1 MRKVLALL
9 LSVVMALSLMVTTT
23 WADPV
28 EQDLAGKTVILHT
41 NDVHGAIGLYA
52 KVAALKKDYAEKGAD
67 VILVDAGDYIQG
79 TPYVSDSQGKT
90 AIELM
95 NAAGYDVATFGNH
108 EFDYGYANLQT
119 IAKDAKFKMIGN
131 IRYNGKLAFDATYVV
146 ETAGGLKIGFLGL
159 TTPETATKRIRPRS
173 RASPSWPRTSCTPSP
188 RRQPPISRRTAVT
201 S

>member
-1 MRKVLALL
+1 MKKLVALL
-9 LSVVMALSLMVTTT
+9 LAVLMVFGLMTT
-23 WADPV
+23 AFAA
-28 EQDLAGKTVILHT
+28 EGELAGKTVILHT
-41 NDVHGAIGLYA
+41 NDVHGAVGLYA
-52 KVAALKKDYAEKGAD
+52 KVAALKKDYQAKGAD

-79 TPYVSDSQGKT
+79 EPYVSDSQGKT

-131 IRYNGKLAFDATYVV
+131 IRYNGKLAS
-146 ETAGGLKIGFLGL
+146 
-159 TTPETATKRIRPRS
+159 TPPMSLRPQAASRSASLVSPLPKPPPRRIRPRS

>member
-1 MRKVLALL
+1 MKKLVALL
-9 LSVVMALSLMVTTT
+9 LAVLMVFGLMTT
-23 WADPV
+23 AFAA
-28 EQDLAGKTVILHT
+28 EGELAGKTVILHT
-41 NDVHGAIGLYA
+41 NDVHGAVGLYA
-52 KVAALKKDYAEKGAD
+52 KGAALKKDYQAKGAD

-79 TPYVSDSQGKT
+79 EPYVSDSQGKT

-95 NAAGYDVATFGNH
+95 NAAGYDVAVFGNH

-146 ETAGGLKIGFLGL
+146 ETAGGLPK
-159 TTPETATKRIRPRS
+159 PPPRRIRPRS